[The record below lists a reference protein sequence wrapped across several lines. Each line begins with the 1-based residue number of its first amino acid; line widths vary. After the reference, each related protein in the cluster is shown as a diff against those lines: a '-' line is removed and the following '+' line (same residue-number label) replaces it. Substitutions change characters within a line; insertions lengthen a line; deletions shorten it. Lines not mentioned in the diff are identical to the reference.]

1 MLLNRPSFASAALET
16 KKAAKSK
23 LKNLKMLK
31 IKLNR
36 PPTAALLNGFT
47 SGAFDILRPFLLL
60 IKTFDFRFIL
70 KIKLYNC
77 NIFFLLVRL
86 INDCIWFATSYNA
99 LKEDK
104 MSEIIEYSVSEISF
118 AVRQCVE
125 KAFGQVRVKGEIF
138 GAKKADSGH
147 WYLSLKDENAVL
159 SAVCWRGVAAAL
171 PVKIEDGLE
180 VVATGKITTFA
191 GRSSYQLVIDYLEIA
206 GTGALLKLLE
216 ERRQQ
221 FLKEGLFDAAHKQKI
236 PYLPTVVGV
245 VTSASGAVIRDII
258 HRVRDRFPT
267 RIIVWPTPVQ
277 GDGAAEKIAAA
288 INGFNALPENGAVP
302 KPDVLIVA
310 RGGGSLEDL
319 WAFNEEVVVRAVY
332 NSKIPLISAV
342 GHETDTMLIDFV
354 ADVRAP
360 TPTGAAEFAVPVK
373 SELLLQLSALDNRR
387 LQAMNR
393 LLNEDMQILE
403 ALCRGIPNL
412 KQIVLDNQQKLDER
426 LERLKQAIKN
436 YFASKGQELDLPGL
450 KPYHIKNLLEKYEIT
465 LKSLSMRLESVS
477 VESVLK
483 RGFAWVTD
491 KHFKT
496 LYNAT
501 QAKRSEE
508 LNVRFA
514 DGIVKTKV
522 VENRDAEQFDLF
534 DL

>member
-1 MLLNRPSFASAALET
+1 MNEVT
-16 KKAAKSK
+16 
-23 LKNLKMLK
+23 
-31 IKLNR
+31 
-36 PPTAALLNGFT
+36 
-47 SGAFDILRPFLLL
+47 
-60 IKTFDFRFIL
+60 
-70 KIKLYNC
+70 
-77 NIFFLLVRL
+77 
-86 INDCIWFATSYNA
+86 
-99 LKEDK
+99 
-104 MSEIIEYSVSEISF
+104 EYSVSEISF
-118 AVRQCVE
+118 AVKQCVE
-125 KAFGQVRVKGEIF
+125 TAFARVRVKGEIF

-159 SAVCWRGVAAAL
+159 SAVCWRGVASAL

-191 GRSSYQLVIDYLEIA
+191 GRSSYQLVIDQLEIA

-216 ERRQQ
+216 ERKQQ

-236 PYLPTVVGV
+236 PFLPKVIGV
-245 VTSASGAVIRDII
+245 VTSPSGAVIRDII
-258 HRVRDRFPT
+258 HRVRDRFPC

-277 GDGAAEKIAAA
+277 GEGAAEKIATAV
-288 INGFNALPENGAVP
+288 NGFNALPEDGVIP

-319 WAFNEEVVVRAVY
+319 WPFNEEIVVRAVY

-342 GHETDTMLIDFV
+342 GHETDTMLIDYA

-373 SELLLQLSALDNRR
+373 SELLLQLSSLDNRR
-387 LQAMNR
+387 INAMMR
-393 LLNEDMQILE
+393 LLGEYKQMLE
-403 ALCRGIPNL
+403 GLSRGIPNL
-412 KQIVLDNQQKLDER
+412 EQIAAESRQKLDER
-426 LERLKQAIKN
+426 AERLKLAIRNYLLVKKQA
-436 YFASKGQELDLPGL
+436 LDLSGL
-450 KPYHIKNLLEKYEIT
+450 KPYYVRNLMEKNIQT
-465 LKSLSMRLESVS
+465 LQNLAARLEGVS

-496 LYNAT
+496 LYDAT
-501 QAKRSEE
+501 HAKRSGE

-522 VENRDAEQFDLF
+522 MENRDAEQFDLF